1 MKNKQNLNEK
11 NMNHKV
17 KSLLWEYNFRSW
29 RVRNT
34 MIYFKINYDHFHQM
48 SVKGTKDAWLKNW
61 KLFVKKICCNCYWY
75 DIDMFGLICRFVRY
89 VT

>member
-29 RVRNT
+29 RVSNT
-34 MIYFKINYDHFHQM
+34 MIFFKINYDNFH
-48 SVKGTKDAWLKNW
+48 
-61 KLFVKKICCNCYWY
+61 
-75 DIDMFGLICRFVRY
+75 
-89 VT
+89 